1 MLGQFLSFAFCA
13 MEEQKKMNDELKERA
28 IKEYKAALKM
38 PRKKKKKAKK
48 AAIALYNIACWGDE
62 FTFY

>member
-1 MLGQFLSFAFCA
+1 

-38 PRKKKKKAKK
+38 PRKKEEKS
-48 AAIALYNIACWGDE
+48 
-62 FTFY
+62 

>member
-1 MLGQFLSFAFCA
+1 MLNQFLSFAFCA

-38 PRKKKKKAKK
+38 PRKKEEKS
-48 AAIALYNIACWGDE
+48 
-62 FTFY
+62 